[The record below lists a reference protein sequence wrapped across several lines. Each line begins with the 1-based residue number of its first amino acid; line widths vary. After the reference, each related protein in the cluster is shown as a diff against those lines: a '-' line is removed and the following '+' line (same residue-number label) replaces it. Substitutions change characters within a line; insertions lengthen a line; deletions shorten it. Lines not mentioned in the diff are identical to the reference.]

1 MTMRKPELAA
11 AIAEKADLSKS
22 AAADVLNVVLDE
34 ITMGLVNGDRVNIPG
49 LGSFSPAQRSA
60 RMGKNP
66 QTGATLHIPASK
78 SVRFSAAK
86 ALKDAVRG

>member
-1 MTMRKPELAA
+1 MRKPELAA
-11 AIAEKADLSKS
+11 AIAEQADMSKT
-22 AAADVLNVVLDE
+22 AAADVLNIVLDE
-34 ITMGLVNGDRVNIPG
+34 ITMALVNGDRVNLPG
-49 LGSFSPAQRSA
+49 LGSFSPTQRAA

-66 QTGATLHIPASK
+66 QTGAAIHIPAST